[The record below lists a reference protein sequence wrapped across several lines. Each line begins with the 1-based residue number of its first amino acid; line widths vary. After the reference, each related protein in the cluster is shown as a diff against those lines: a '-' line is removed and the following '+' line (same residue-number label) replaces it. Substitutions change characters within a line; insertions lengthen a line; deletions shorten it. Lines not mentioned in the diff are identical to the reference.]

1 MALRKSAVIGVRS
14 NLHNGS
20 DQFSECL
27 SEAITEWS
35 FIFIDANFSNV
46 WKIRGFLNP
55 AEVCVLA
62 FYISENTRMRRDR
75 GTANGLLENNSQSYW
90 T

>member
-27 SEAITEWS
+27 SEAITGWS

-46 WKIRGFLNP
+46 
-55 AEVCVLA
+55 
-62 FYISENTRMRRDR
+62 
-75 GTANGLLENNSQSYW
+75 
-90 T
+90 